1 MERTFILGNN
11 LVLELIGHCSIG
23 TTANLS
29 MVNKNLSRTFGRFE
43 PHMIKHTHSM
53 LKSKYV
59 NKKNPIST
67 MWRCHVCNQLNDYYK
82 CSRCCLINK
91 EIKKY
96 NYKEKK
102 ELKHEKNT
110 RKLDK
115 KIQEHLIIKARNSVR
130 IQMENVRKF
139 CSNIISNSS
148 GNIIKKLLLISA
160 NESVINQTRAIKNVC
175 FNIKINNN
183 YGRCL
188 YCENVTNNNK
198 CFKCCYYIKRKRG
211 NKITIIMDHEQF
223 LKNKKRKRF
232 L

>member
-1 MERTFILGNN
+1 MESTFILGNN
-11 LVLELIGHCSIG
+11 LVFELLGHCSIG

-29 MVNKNLSRTFGRFE
+29 MVNKILSRTFGRFE

-53 LKSKYV
+53 LKRKYV
-59 NKKNPIST
+59 YNKIPIST
-67 MWRCHVCNQLNDYYK
+67 IWRCHVCNQLNDHYK

-102 ELKHEKNT
+102 ELKHETNT
-110 RKLDK
+110 RNLDK
-115 KIQEHLIIKARNSVR
+115 KIQEHLIIKAKNSVR
-130 IQMENVRKF
+130 IQIENVRMF

-148 GNIIKKLLLISA
+148 GNIIEKLLLISA
-160 NESVINQTRAIKNVC
+160 NESVINQVKAIEKVC
-175 FNIKINNN
+175 FNIKININ

-198 CFKCCYYIKRKRG
+198 CFKCCYYIKRRRG

-223 LKNKKRKRF
+223 LKNKKRKR
-232 L
+232 LL